1 MRIGVYICHCG
12 LNIANI
18 INIDTLRE
26 KAGKLADVSI
36 VTDIQFMCSDSGQ
49 ESIVEDIK
57 QHDIDH
63 VVVAACS
70 PRLHEQT
77 FKRVLEKAGLNPHLL
92 EIVNIREQDSWVHM
106 DNPRMATQKA
116 FDLVKMGV
124 ARARLLEPL
133 KSKKIKINKD
143 VLVIGGGVAGIEAAL
158 NLADSGFH
166 VYMVEKESTI
176 GGKMALL
183 NEVFPTN
190 DCSICVLAPKM
201 TDVQNHPDIKLF
213 TFSEI
218 TKITGSVGN
227 FLVNGIKKPR
237 YVSEE
242 KCKGCEEECSRVCPV
257 EIPNP
262 FDFGLGK
269 AKAIYMPIPQ
279 AVPQVVCID
288 SEYCV
293 GCGLCKQ
300 ACPAD
305 AIDYDQKEEPFTFPV
320 GAIIVA
326 TGYQLFDASRKE
338 EYGYGIYP
346 DVVTNMEL
354 ERMLNASGPTRG
366 KVVVPSSSKVPKRVA
381 FIQCVGS
388 RDATVDNPYCSRVCC
403 MSAMKNALM
412 LKERYPDI
420 EIVIHY
426 IDIRASGE
434 MYEEY
439 YERTQ
444 SMGIDFIRGKV
455 AEVSK
460 DTGGNLLLRFE
471 DTLECEICEEP
482 YDLVVLSTGME
493 SNRDADNISKMLNLS
508 RRPDRFFSSAHPK
521 MRPVDAHV
529 NGIFIAGCASGP
541 KEIQV
546 SIAQG
551 GAAAARVVRLLNK
564 GELETDP
571 LSAHVDPAKCIG
583 CKLCEDVCKFG
594 KIRVVGKKAV
604 VDELSCQGCGVCS
617 AACPADAICMRNYTD
632 KQILAQVQ
640 AALEVKSEFPLI
652 IAFLCNWCSYACADL
667 AGTSRIQYPTNIRII
682 RTMCTGRVDPS
693 FVLEALEAGADGVLV
708 AGCRLGECHYL
719 HGNYNARHRMVVL
732 EGVLE
737 DIGIRPERLK
747 VEWISAAEGER
758 FAKSIESFVDV
769 LKELGPIRSEI
780 PEDPE

>member
-12 LNIANI
+12 LNIANV
-18 INIDTLRE
+18 INITILRE
-26 KAGKLADVSI
+26 KVEKLADVSI

-49 ESIVEDIK
+49 ESIVKDIK
-57 QHDIDH
+57 EHDIDR

-77 FKRVLEKAGLNPHLL
+77 FKKVLEKAGLNSHLL
-92 EIVNIREQDSWVHM
+92 EIANIREQDSWVHM

-133 KSKKIKINKD
+133 KSKTIKINKD

-201 TDVQNHPDIKLF
+201 TDVQNHSDIDLF

-218 TKITGSVGN
+218 TKITGSIGN
-227 FLVNGIKKPR
+227 FQVNGIKKPR
-237 YVSEE
+237 YVSED
-242 KCKGCEEECSRVCPV
+242 KCKGCVEECSRVCPV
-257 EIPNP
+257 EISNP

-305 AIDYDQKEEPFTFPV
+305 AIDYDQKNEPFSLTV

-366 KVVVPSSSKVPKRVA
+366 KVVVPSSGEVPGRVA

-388 RDATVDNPYCSRVCC
+388 RDATVDNTYCSRVCC
-403 MSAMKNALM
+403 MSAIKNAIM

-444 SMGIDFIRGKV
+444 SMGVDFIRGKV
-455 AEVSK
+455 AQVSENT
-460 DTGGNLLLRFE
+460 DGNLLLRFE
-471 DTLECEICEEP
+471 DTLESKILEET

-493 SNRDADNISKMLNLS
+493 ANRHADNISKMLNLS

-521 MRPVDAHV
+521 MRPVDAHI

-564 GELETDP
+564 GELKTDP

-583 CKLCEDVCKFG
+583 CKLCVDVCKFS
-594 KIRVVGKKAV
+594 KIQIVAKKAV
-604 VDELSCQGCGVCS
+604 VDEISCKGCGVCS
-617 AACPADAICMRNYTD
+617 AACPTDAICMRSYTD
-632 KQILAQVQ
+632 KQILAQVE
-640 AALEVKSEFPLI
+640 AALEIKDEFPLI

-682 RTMCTGRVDPS
+682 RTMCSGRVDPS
-693 FVLEALEAGADGVLV
+693 FVLSALEAGADGVLV

-719 HGNYNARHRMVVL
+719 HGNYNARHRMNAL
-732 EGVLE
+732 FGVLE
-737 DIGIRPERLK
+737 DIGISPERLK

-758 FAKSIESFVDV
+758 FAKSVECFVDV
-769 LKELGPIRSEI
+769 LKKLGPIGSEI
-780 PEDPE
+780 SEDSE

>member
-12 LNIANI
+12 LNIANV
-18 INIDTLRE
+18 INITTLRE
-26 KAGKLADVSI
+26 KVEKLADVSI
-36 VTDIQFMCSDSGQ
+36 VTDIQFLCSDSGQ
-49 ESIVEDIK
+49 ESIINDIK
-57 QHDIDH
+57 EHDIDR
-63 VVVAACS
+63 VVIAACS

-92 EIVNIREQDSWVHM
+92 EIANIREQDSWVHM

-116 FDLVKMGV
+116 FDLVKMGI

-133 KSKKIKINKD
+133 KSKKIKINRD

-201 TDVQNHPDIKLF
+201 TDVQNHPDIDLF

-227 FLVNGIKKPR
+227 FQINGIKKPR
-237 YVSEE
+237 YVSED
-242 KCKGCEEECSRVCPV
+242 KCNGCVEECSRVCPV
-257 EIPNP
+257 EISNP

-279 AVPQVVCID
+279 AVPQIVCID
-288 SEYCV
+288 SEYCI

-305 AIDYDQKEEPFTFPV
+305 AIDYDQKNEPFLLTV

-366 KVVVPSSSKVPKRVA
+366 KVVVPSTVEVPKRVA

-388 RDATVDNPYCSRVCC
+388 RDATVDNTYCSRVCC
-403 MSAMKNALM
+403 MSAMKNAQM

-444 SMGIDFIRGKV
+444 SMGVDFIRGRV

-460 DTGGNLLLRFE
+460 DTNGNLLLRFE
-471 DTLECEICEEP
+471 DTLECEILEKS

-493 SNRDADNISKMLNLS
+493 ANRDADNISKMLNLS

-521 MRPVDAHV
+521 MRPVDAHI
-529 NGIFIAGCASGP
+529 NGTFIAGCASGP

-551 GAAAARVVRLLNK
+551 GAAASRVVRLLNK

-583 CKLCEDVCKFG
+583 CKLCVDVCKFS
-594 KIRVVGKKAV
+594 KIQIVDKKAV
-604 VDELSCQGCGVCS
+604 VDEISCQGCGVCS
-617 AACPADAICMRNYTD
+617 AACPTDAICMRSYTD

-640 AALEVKSEFPLI
+640 AALEVKDEFPLI

-682 RTMCTGRVDPS
+682 RTMCSGRVDPS
-693 FVLEALEAGADGVLV
+693 FVLSALEAGADGVLI

-719 HGNYNARHRMVVL
+719 HGNYNARHRMDTL
-732 EGVLE
+732 KGVLE
-737 DIGIRPERLK
+737 DIGISPKRLK

-769 LKELGPIRSEI
+769 LEELGPIGSEI
-780 PEDPE
+780 TEDSK

>member
-12 LNIANI
+12 LNIANV
-18 INIDTLRE
+18 INITILRE
-26 KAGKLADVSI
+26 KVEKLADVSI

-49 ESIVEDIK
+49 ESIVKDIK
-57 QHDIDH
+57 EHDIDR

-77 FKRVLEKAGLNPHLL
+77 FKKVLEKAGLNSHLL
-92 EIVNIREQDSWVHM
+92 EIANIREQDSWVHM

-133 KSKKIKINKD
+133 KSKTIKINKD

-201 TDVQNHPDIKLF
+201 TDVQNHSDIDLF

-218 TKITGSVGN
+218 TKITGSIGN
-227 FLVNGIKKPR
+227 FQVNGIKKPR
-237 YVSEE
+237 YVSED
-242 KCKGCEEECSRVCPV
+242 KCKGCVEECSRVCPV
-257 EIPNP
+257 EISNP

-305 AIDYDQKEEPFTFPV
+305 AIDYDQKNDPFLLTV

-366 KVVVPSSSKVPKRVA
+366 KVVVPSSGEVPGRVA

-388 RDATVDNPYCSRVCC
+388 RDATVDNTYCSRVCC
-403 MSAMKNALM
+403 MSAIKNAIM

-444 SMGIDFIRGKV
+444 SMGVDFIRGKV
-455 AEVSK
+455 AQVSENT
-460 DTGGNLLLRFE
+460 DGNLLLRFE
-471 DTLECEICEEP
+471 DTLESKILEET

-493 SNRDADNISKMLNLS
+493 ANRHADNISKMLNLS

-521 MRPVDAHV
+521 MRPVDAHI

-564 GELETDP
+564 GELKTDP

-583 CKLCEDVCKFG
+583 CKLCVDVCKFS
-594 KIRVVGKKAV
+594 KIQIVAKKAV
-604 VDELSCQGCGVCS
+604 VDEISCKGCGVCS
-617 AACPADAICMRNYTD
+617 AACPTDAICMRSYTD
-632 KQILAQVQ
+632 KQILAQVE
-640 AALEVKSEFPLI
+640 AALEIKDEFPLI

-682 RTMCTGRVDPS
+682 RTMCSGRVDPS
-693 FVLEALEAGADGVLV
+693 FVLSALEAGADGVLV

-719 HGNYNARHRMVVL
+719 HGNYNARHRMNAL
-732 EGVLE
+732 FGVLE
-737 DIGIRPERLK
+737 DIGISPERLK

-758 FAKSIESFVDV
+758 FAKSVECFVDV
-769 LKELGPIRSEI
+769 LKKLGPIGSEI
-780 PEDPE
+780 SEDSE

>member
-12 LNIANI
+12 LNIANV
-18 INIDTLRE
+18 INIDTLRKKTE
-26 KAGKLADVSI
+26 KLADVAI

-49 ESIVEDIK
+49 ESIIEDIK
-57 QHDIDH
+57 EHNIDR

-77 FKRVLEKAGLNPHLL
+77 FKGVLEKAGLNPHLL
-92 EIVNIREQDSWVHM
+92 EIVNIREHVSWVHM
-106 DNPRMATQKA
+106 DNPQMATQKA
-116 FDLVKMGV
+116 FDLVRMGV
-124 ARARLLEPL
+124 AKARLLVPL
-133 KSKKIKINKD
+133 KNKIIKVNKD
-143 VLVIGGGVAGIEAAL
+143 VLVVGGGVAGIEAAL

-201 TDVQNHPDIKLF
+201 TDVQNHPNIDLF

-218 TKITGSVGN
+218 TDITGSVGN
-227 FLVNGIKKPR
+227 FQIKGIKKPR
-237 YVSEE
+237 YVSED
-242 KCKGCEEECSRVCPV
+242 KCKGCVEECARVCPV
-257 EIPNP
+257 EISNP

-305 AIDYDQKEEPFTFPV
+305 AIDYDQKEEQFALEV
-320 GAIIVA
+320 GAIIMA
-326 TGYQLFDASRKE
+326 TGYQLFDATRKE

-346 DVVTNMEL
+346 DVITNMEL

-366 KVVVPSSSKVPKRVA
+366 RAVVPSSGEIPKRVA

-403 MSAMKNALM
+403 MSAMKNAQL

-420 EIVIHY
+420 DIVIHY

-444 SMGIDFIRGKV
+444 SMGVDFIRGKV
-455 AEVSK
+455 AEVLEDK
-460 DTGGNLLLRFE
+460 DGSLSLRFE
-471 DTLECEICEEP
+471 DTLECEIREEP

-493 SNRDADNISKMLNLS
+493 SNIDDNISGLLNLS
-508 RRPDRFFSSAHPK
+508 RRTDRFLSIAHPK
-521 MRPVDAHV
+521 MRPVDSHV
-529 NGIFIAGCASGP
+529 NGVFIAGCASGP

-546 SIAQG
+546 AIAQG
-551 GAAAARVVRLLNK
+551 GAAAAKAVRLLNK

-571 LSAHVDPAKCIG
+571 LSAHVDVNKCIG
-583 CKLCEDVCKFG
+583 CRICVDVCKFS
-594 KIRVVGKKAV
+594 KIHIVDKKAV
-604 VDELSCQGCGVCS
+604 VDELSCHGCGACS
-617 AACPADAICMRNYTD
+617 AACPIDAICMRNYTD
-632 KQILAQVQ
+632 DQILAQVH
-640 AALEVKSEFPLI
+640 AALEVKDEFPLI
-652 IAFLCNWCSYACADL
+652 VAFLCNWCSYACADL
-667 AGTSRIQYPTNIRII
+667 AGTSRIQYPTNVRII
-682 RTMCTGRVDPS
+682 RTMCAGRVDPI
-693 FVLEALEAGADGVLV
+693 FVLSALEDGADGVLV
-708 AGCRLGECHYL
+708 AGCRLDECHYL
-719 HGNYNARHRMVVL
+719 HGNYNAKHRMNAL

-737 DIGIRPERLK
+737 DIGLSPKRLK
-747 VEWISAAEGER
+747 VEWISASEGER
-758 FAKSIESFVDV
+758 FAKSIESFVDD
-769 LKELGPIRSEI
+769 LKELGPIGSEI
-780 PEDPE
+780 SEDSE